1 MPQALETALLAASAI
16 AASIRDS
23 IFGLRF
29 PAAAPH
35 RLFQAVVPGTRSFLD
50 KVVHS
55 GKTRREQRLP
65 RRRGL
70 SSLDCK
76 VDFMQLF
83 QRHLPA
89 FGFAVLLLAISVVV
103 RADEPK
109 PVKETPS
116 PNKKV
121 SPEHAKRMAAG
132 LGLFKKQVRSIL
144 VSRCL
149 KCHGGKDVQGEFDLR
164 TRKDLLKGGG
174 EGVAVVPGKSGGS
187 RLMRLLEHKEQPHM
201 PYEEKKLPVL
211 EISAIKR
218 WIDLGA
224 PYDSPL
230 VTTKAVAK
238 SWTERKIDPS
248 ARQWW
253 AFRPLRVVDPPA
265 VKTKKWGE
273 TDVDRF
279 VLAKLEQ
286 NGLTPNTRASKRKL
300 IRRAFFDLIG
310 LPPSPGEVAQFLN
323 DSSPRAFAN
332 TIDRL
337 LKSEHYGE
345 RWGRHWLDVARFG
358 ESFGFEQDY
367 DRPHAY
373 HFRDFVIKAM
383 NQDMPYDQFI
393 RWQLAG
399 DEFAPE
405 NPLAMMA
412 TGFLGAGVFPTQ
424 LTEKEFESARYDE
437 LDDMV
442 STMGTSMLGITIGCA
457 RCHDHKFDP
466 IPQADYYRMITSFGR
481 TIRSNIDL
489 DLDPQ
494 GYKRAKQVWQREHE
508 PLAAALKTYE
518 DGELAKKLD
527 ARIADSSKLKAPE
540 ARWKTLDLISF
551 KSTKSDKVTMKK
563 LDDGSIL
570 VTGDTPNQDQY
581 QFVAETRMRNITA
594 VRLDCLTHPTMKKN
608 GPGRATNGNF
618 ALTEMKVHVRPFG
631 DPKAKPVQVKMVA
644 ARATHEQNQ
653 DQLAVKG
660 VIDDGYAS
668 GWAVDGGGIGK
679 DQSAAFDFEKPIDF
693 EGGVRITFNFTFGN
707 NVQHSIGRPRL
718 SITSDAAPVAIEGD
732 RINQHVADAL
742 AVLKNGGKS
751 NDLNQTQSKSLRR
764 WFFEQDGKW
773 EKLYAAVDDHSKK
786 EPQPKTTKVM
796 VTSEGFKP
804 IPNHGDGRGF
814 PHFYEQTYFL
824 RRGDAN
830 QKEREASQ
838 GFLQVLMRSEQT
850 EKRWQTAPPTDWRTT
865 YRRRSLANWITD
877 TEHGAGHLLARVI
890 VNRLWQH
897 HLGRGIVATPNDFG
911 VQGQKPT
918 HPELIDWLAAKL
930 IAEGW
935 RLKPIH
941 KLIMTS
947 AVYMQSAKFDEADS
961 AKDPDNRWYWRRD
974 PRRLEAEIIRDSM
987 LSVSGQL
994 DATMFGP
1001 GTLDQKMKRR
1011 SIYFFIK
1018 RSRLVSM
1025 MQIFDAPEPLVSVG
1039 NRPST
1044 TIAPQALMFMNNPQ
1058 VREYARSFA
1067 NSLLPESKKSL
1078 ADAVRKGYL
1087 TAVAREPSETE
1098 LSDTVAFIK
1107 SQIASYDSDK
1117 TANSRELALA
1127 DFCQILMSLN
1137 EFIYVE

>member
-1 MPQALETALLAASAI
+1 MCSCKTGENWGHGEPLIFLSKFCKVEFMQFSKRCWPAI
-16 AASIRDS
+16 AFVLSLVLIGMPARGDDS
-23 IFGLRF
+23 KTAKKIQS
-29 PAAAPH
+29 AEK
-35 RLFQAVVPGTRSFLD
+35 TLD
-50 KVVHS
+50 
-55 GKTRREQRLP
+55 
-65 RRRGL
+65 
-70 SSLDCK
+70 
-76 VDFMQLF
+76 
-83 QRHLPA
+83 
-89 FGFAVLLLAISVVV
+89 
-103 RADEPK
+103 
-109 PVKETPS
+109 
-116 PNKKV
+116 
-121 SPEHAKRMAAG
+121 PEHAKQMAAG
-132 LGLFKKQVRSIL
+132 LDVFKKRVRSIL
-144 VSRCL
+144 ISRCL
-149 KCHGGKDVQGEFDLR
+149 KCHGGQDIQGEFDLA

-174 EGVAVVPGKSGGS
+174 EGITVVPGKSGDS

-201 PYEEKKLPVL
+201 PFEEKKLPAL

-230 VTTKAVAK
+230 VKTKAVAK
-238 SWTERKIDPS
+238 SWTERKIDPA

-253 AFRPLRVVDPPA
+253 AFQPLHDVEPPA
-265 VKTKKWGE
+265 VRTEGWGQ
-273 TDVDRF
+273 TNIDRF
-279 VLAKLEQ
+279 VLANLEDK
-286 NGLTPNTRASKRKL
+286 GLTPNNRAAKRKL

-310 LPPSPGEVAQFLN
+310 LPPSPIEIEQFLN
-323 DSSPRAFAN
+323 DSSAMAYAN
-332 TIDRL
+332 MIDRL
-337 LKSEHYGE
+337 LESKHYGE

-373 HFRDFVIKAM
+373 HFRDFVIKAL
-383 NQDMPYDQFI
+383 NQDMPYDQFV

-442 STMGTSMLGITIGCA
+442 ATMGTSMLGVTIGCA

-466 IPQADYYRMITSFGR
+466 IPQADYYRMISSFGL
-481 TIRSNIDL
+481 TIRSNIEL
-489 DLDPQ
+489 DLDPEGFQ
-494 GYKRAKQVWQREHE
+494 RAKEIWQHKHE
-508 PLAAALKTYE
+508 PLVAELKKYE
-518 DGELAKKLD
+518 EGELAKKLD
-527 ARIADSSKLKAPE
+527 AQIADVSKLKAAE
-540 ARWKTLDLISF
+540 ARWKTLDLVSF
-551 KSTKSDKVTMKK
+551 KSTKSDKVVMKK

-570 VTGDTPNQDQY
+570 VTGDSPNHDQY
-581 QFVAETRMRNITA
+581 QFVAETRMRNITS
-594 VRLDCLTHPTMKKN
+594 VRLDCLTHPTMKKD

-618 ALTEMKVHVRPFG
+618 ALTEMKVHVQPLG
-631 DPKAKPVQVKMVA
+631 DPKAKRVQVQMVA
-644 ARATHEQNQ
+644 SRATHEQNQ
-653 DQLAVKG
+653 DQLSVKG

-693 EGGVRITFNFTFGN
+693 AGGARITFDFTFGN

-718 SITSDAAPVAIEGD
+718 SLSNDKVPVAIEGN

-742 AVLKNGGKS
+742 SVLKNGGKPS
-751 NDLNQTQSKSLRR
+751 DLNETQSQSLKR
-764 WFFEQDGKW
+764 WFFEQDAKW
-773 EKLYAAVDDHSKK
+773 KSLYAAVNAHANK
-786 EPQPKTTKVM
+786 EPQPKLTKVM

-814 PHFYEQTYFL
+814 PHFYKQTYFL

-838 GFLQVLMRSEQT
+838 GFLQVLMRSDQK

-897 HLGRGIVATPNDFG
+897 HLGHGIVATPNDFG

-918 HPELIDWLAAKL
+918 HPELLDWLAARL

-947 AVYMQSAKFDEADS
+947 AVYMQSAEFDEGDS
-961 AKDPDNRWYWRRD
+961 AIDPDNRWYWRRK

-994 DATMFGP
+994 DRTMFGP
-1001 GTLDQKMKRR
+1001 GTLDQSMKRR

-1058 VREYARSFA
+1058 VRVYARAFGK
-1067 NSLLPESKKSL
+1067 SLLPSAEKSL
-1078 ADAVRKGYL
+1078 ADAVRKGYVV
-1087 TAVAREPSETE
+1087 AVAREPSDAE
-1098 LSDTVAFIK
+1098 LKETVAFIE
-1107 SQIASYDSDK
+1107 SQIASFETK
-1117 TANSRELALA
+1117 ENTNARELALV
-1127 DFCQILMSLN
+1127 DFCQVLMSLN